1 MARLSICI
9 FVVASLL
16 LIHCG
21 RPDVEKVSIKGSDTE
36 VNVVLQLAEAYMEQ
50 DPDISIAVT
59 GGGSGSGIAALLN
72 GKTDIA
78 NSSRPFKEA
87 EILLAA
93 DREMDHSAIIFAL
106 DALVLVTHP
115 AVRVDSLSLKQIGSI
130 FKGEITNWSTL
141 GGKDQPISLYGRQSN
156 SGTFVYFRENIL
168 KGEYASS
175 IKQMNGTAQII
186 ESIKTDPASIGY
198 VGIGYVV
205 DKLGKPISG
214 IRIVKVKETEDT
226 PAINPVDKQVILEGS
241 YPIIRPLFQY
251 IHEDP
256 SEKLID
262 FVRFELSPEGQQIVQ
277 ENGYF
282 PITPA
287 QHQLNRNTGIFP

>member
-1 MARLSICI
+1 MTRRSSLYLYLITLLS
-9 FVVASLL
+9 VS
-16 LIHCG
+16 CG
-21 RPDVEKVSIKGSDTE
+21 RPNVAKVSIKGSDTE
-36 VNVVLQLAEAYMEQ
+36 VNVVLQLAEAYMER

-93 DREMDHSAIIFAL
+93 NREMNHSAIVFAL

-115 AVRVDSLSLKQIGSI
+115 NVRVDSLSLKQIGSI
-130 FKGEITNWSTL
+130 FKGEITHWNEL
-141 GGKDQPISLYGRQSN
+141 GGMDQPISLYGRQSN
-156 SGTFVYFRENIL
+156 SGTFVYFRETIL

-186 ESIKTDPASIGY
+186 ESVKTDPAAIGY

-205 DKLGKPISG
+205 DKTGKPVEG
-214 IRIVKVKETEDT
+214 VRILKVKETEDT

-251 IHEDP
+251 IHEGP
-256 SEKLID
+256 SKKLID

-282 PITPA
+282 PITTA